1 MTDYQGFDVF
11 VYPFILDEKSFL
23 TCAYDKPPNSE
34 DYDDDLDINYLEQRN
49 AYLVV
54 FQCE

>member
-1 MTDYQGFDVF
+1 MF

>member
-1 MTDYQGFDVF
+1 MLIEYIFI
-11 VYPFILDEKSFL
+11 YPFILDEKSFL
-23 TCAYDKPPNSE
+23 TCAFDKPQNGDSDDSE
-34 DYDDDLDINYLEQRN
+34 GMRERN